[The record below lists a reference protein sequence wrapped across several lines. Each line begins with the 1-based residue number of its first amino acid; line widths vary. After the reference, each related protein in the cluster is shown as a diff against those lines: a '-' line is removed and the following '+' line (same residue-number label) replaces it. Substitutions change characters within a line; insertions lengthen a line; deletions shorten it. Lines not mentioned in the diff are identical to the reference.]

1 MKNIRLYT
9 LIAILLMAGGVTV
22 KAQEY
27 LPITQKGNEWHTFE
41 TAIHWINN
49 YVNWC
54 SGDTL
59 IGDVR
64 YTKIM
69 GTVNNGNLNLFT
81 VLREE
86 GGKVW
91 ERHLNTSAET
101 LLYDFTAS
109 VGDTLCFGEPGASFV
124 LDSISMVQIGGFDRR
139 KFWFGLEY
147 DGLGNPR
154 AKETWV
160 EGIGSDYGLLWSGY
174 YGVYDGW
181 HCLLCFHQNGELV
194 WQNPEYNTCTYPYDA
209 VEESEDSEIS
219 VYPNPGSNILS
230 IRTALQNAS
239 IEIYD
244 LSGKLIHKQE
254 ITDNVTSIN
263 AEGWAAGAY
272 VWKVYASNSGVSTGS
287 TTAGSG
293 TLAETGKWIKELNK

>member
-9 LIAILLMAGGVTV
+9 LLAALLLTGGW
-22 KAQEY
+22 KMQAQEY
-27 LPITQKGNEWHTFE
+27 LPIAQKGNEWHTFE

-54 SGDTL
+54 SGDTI
-59 IGDVR
+59 IGNVR
-64 YTKIM
+64 YMKIM
-69 GTVNNGNLNLFT
+69 GISNNGDPHLFT

-86 GGKVW
+86 DGKVW
-91 ERHLNTSAET
+91 ERHLNTSVET

-124 LDSISMVQIGGFDRR
+124 LDSISTVQIGGIDRR

-147 DGLGNPR
+147 DGFGNPR

-160 EGIGSDYGLLWSGY
+160 EGIGSDFGLLWSGY

-181 HCLLCFHQNGELV
+181 HCLLCFHQYGELV
-194 WQNPEYNTCTYPYDA
+194 WENPEYGFCTYTT
-209 VEESEDSEIS
+209 VEENKDSEIAL
-219 VYPNPGSNILS
+219 YPNPGNNTLNIC
-230 IRTALQNAS
+230 TTLQNACV
-239 IEIYD
+239 EVYD
-244 LSGKLIHKQE
+244 INGRLVHNQE

-263 AEGWAAGAY
+263 VESWPSGAY
-272 VWKVYASNSGVSTGS
+272 LWKVVANGKE
-287 TTAGSG
+287 
-293 TLAETGKWIKELNK
+293 AESGKWIKQ

>member
-1 MKNIRLYT
+1 MKAIRIYT
-9 LIAILLMAGGVTV
+9 LLALLLMAGGVT
-22 KAQEY
+22 AQEY
-27 LPITQKGNEWHTFE
+27 LPIAQKGNEWHTLSTTLFGYS
-41 TAIHWINN
+41 N

-54 SGDTL
+54 SGDTI

-64 YTKIM
+64 YMKIM
-69 GTVNNGNLNLFT
+69 GTLNDGYPHLFT

-86 GGKVW
+86 DGKVW
-91 ERHLNTSAET
+91 KRHLNTSEET

-124 LDSISMVQIGGFDRR
+124 LDSISMVQIGGVDRR

-160 EGIGSDYGLLWSGY
+160 EGIGSDYGLLWTGY
-174 YGVYDGW
+174 FNVFDGW

-209 VEESEDSEIS
+209 VEENKDSEIAL
-219 VYPNPGSNILS
+219 YPNPVRDRVVIEG
-230 IRTALQNAS
+230 
-239 IEIYD
+239 IEIAEVEVYNA
-244 LSGKLIHKQE
+244 LGQRVKMVQSTNEINVSGLPE
-254 ITDNVTSIN
+254 GVYLLFITDAKGISQTKRITV
-263 AEGWAAGAY
+263 
-272 VWKVYASNSGVSTGS
+272 VK
-287 TTAGSG
+287 
-293 TLAETGKWIKELNK
+293 

>member
-1 MKNIRLYT
+1 MKTTRIYT
-9 LIAILLMAGGVTV
+9 LLALLLMAGGVTMQ
-22 KAQEY
+22 AQEY
-27 LPITQKGNEWHTFE
+27 LPIAQKGNEWHTLSTTLFGYS
-41 TAIHWINN
+41 N

-54 SGDTL
+54 SGDTI

-64 YTKIM
+64 YMKIM
-69 GTVNNGNLNLFT
+69 GTLNDGYPHLFT

-86 GGKVW
+86 DGKVW
-91 ERHLNTSAET
+91 KRHLNTSEET

-124 LDSISMVQIGGFDRR
+124 LDSISMVQIGDVDRR

-181 HCLLCFHQNGELV
+181 HCLLCFHQYGELV
-194 WQNPEYNTCTYPYDA
+194 WQNPEYNTCSYPYDA
-209 VEESEDSEIS
+209 VEENKDSEIAL
-219 VYPNPGSNILS
+219 YPNPV
-230 IRTALQNAS
+230 RDRVV
-239 IEIYD
+239 IEGIEVAEVEVYNTLGQMVKTIQGTNEISVAD
-244 LSGKLIHKQE
+244 LPQGVYLLRIA
-254 ITDNVTSIN
+254 D
-263 AEGWAAGAY
+263 AEGKDY
-272 VWKVYASNSGVSTGS
+272 T
-287 TTAGSG
+287 
-293 TLAETGKWIKELNK
+293 NKIMIR